1 MTLNDKF
8 TRLKEDLK
16 QMERVIVAYSGGVD
30 STFLLK
36 ASSVA
41 GMERI
46 LAVTA
51 LSETLPHEE
60 LSIAREITSALSIE
74 HRIITTEELKNK
86 NFSDNPP
93 DRCYYCKKELFSK
106 LKDIATKENFSFI
119 LDGTNTDDIRD
130 HRPGRRA
137 AKEMGVHSPLLNA
150 GFNKKEIRE
159 ISRTLGLPT
168 WNKPATPCLSSRFP
182 YGQKITAEGLE
193 RVNHA
198 ENFLKRLGLT
208 EIRVRDHSG
217 IARIEVIQEE
227 FAILMEKN
235 NRKEIITLLKSLG
248 YKYITL
254 DLQGFRSG
262 SLNENLKCKEQN

>member
-1 MTLNDKF
+1 M
-8 TRLKEDLK
+8 K
-16 QMERVIVAYSGGVD
+16 Q
-30 STFLLK
+30 
-36 ASSVA
+36 
-41 GMERI
+41 I

-60 LSIAREITSALSIE
+60 LSIAREITSALNIE

-106 LKDIATKENFSFI
+106 LNDIAAKENFSFI
-119 LDGTNTDDIRD
+119 LDGTNTDDTRD

-150 GFNKKEIRE
+150 GLSKKEIRE
-159 ISRTLGLPT
+159 ISCTLGLPT

-193 RVNHA
+193 RVNRA

-208 EIRVRDHSG
+208 DIRVRDHSG
-217 IARIEVIQEE
+217 IARIEVMQEE

-235 NRKEIITLLKSLG
+235 NREEIITLLKSLG

-262 SLNENLKCKEQN
+262 SLNEFI

>member
-36 ASSVA
+36 ASSIA
-41 GMERI
+41 GMKQI

-60 LSIAREITSALSIE
+60 LSIARGITSALNIE

-93 DRCYYCKKELFSK
+93 NRCYYCKKELFSK
-106 LKDIATKENFSFI
+106 LSDIAAKENFSFI
-119 LDGTNTDDIRD
+119 LDGTNTDDTRD

-150 GFNKKEIRE
+150 GLSKKEIRE

-168 WNKPATPCLSSRFP
+168 WNKPAAPCLSSRFP

-193 RVNHA
+193 RVNRA

-208 EIRVRDHSG
+208 DIRVRDHSG
-217 IARIEVIQEE
+217 TARIEVIQEE

-235 NRKEIITLLKSLG
+235 NREEIITLLKSLG

-262 SLNENLKCKEQN
+262 SLNENLN

>member
-1 MTLNDKF
+1 MSMTLNDKF

-36 ASSVA
+36 ASSIA
-41 GMERI
+41 GMKQI

-60 LSIAREITSALSIE
+60 LSIAREITSALNIE

-93 DRCYYCKKELFSK
+93 DRCYYCKKELFGK
-106 LKDIATKENFSFI
+106 LNEIAAKENFSFI
-119 LDGTNTDDIRD
+119 LDGTNTDDTHD

-150 GFNKKEIRE
+150 GLSKKEIRE

-168 WNKPATPCLSSRFP
+168 WNKPAAPCLSSRFP

-193 RVNHA
+193 RVNRA

-208 EIRVRDHSG
+208 NIRVRDHSG
-217 IARIEVIQEE
+217 IARIEVMQEE

-235 NRKEIITLLKSLG
+235 NREEIITLLKSLG

-262 SLNENLKCKEQN
+262 NLNELI